1 MHKIEIYSINYNH
14 VGLQK
19 APFGGISREF
29 VCGLHDRIGDG
40 IPDLTT
46 YADMRAPY
54 WIWKNRDDLDIIG
67 FHGYRKFLDL
77 RQPLVPE
84 KPKWNDTP
92 LKDFRAYQVWLT
104 EYDGQ
109 GITELLAQYDMIVA
123 PSFNCSYNIGM
134 GIDFQRSRSPMD
146 WEVFEDVMKEHGDFN
161 FHTPHIRP
169 MHFVTRAAVFKRY
182 MDWWWPTAETMRPCI
197 MSLDAHDSA
206 YIARPMAYLSE
217 RMFSLWLDQSKL
229 SVVEVPLLQCWEAK

>member
-1 MHKIEIYSINYNH
+1 MRKIEIYSINYNH

-19 APFGGISREF
+19 APFGGISKEF

-54 WIWKNRDDLDIIG
+54 WIWKNRVDLDIIG
-67 FHGYRKFLDL
+67 FQGYRKFLDFHSL
-77 RQPLVPE
+77 RNNEWHDVSLE
-84 KPKWNDTP
+84 Y
-92 LKDFRAYQVWLT
+92 FRQYQSWLA

-109 GITELLAQYDMIVA
+109 GILRLLAQYDMIVA
-123 PSFNCSYNIGM
+123 PSFDCSYNVDM
-134 GIDFQRSRSPMD
+134 AEDFRRSRSRED
-146 WEVFEDVMKEHGDFN
+146 WNVFEQVMGLTFN
-161 FHTPHIRP
+161 FHTPFIRP
-169 MHFVTRAAVFKRY
+169 MHFVTRASVFHRF
-182 MDWWWPTAETMRPCI
+182 MEWWWPLAEAMKPYITAED
-197 MSLDAHDSA
+197 SGDSA